1 MKNTLLYIGILAITL
16 VGMTSCG
23 KTTKRKLTNDWK
35 VVSYF
40 EEQEFNTSGGDRS
53 VSTVSMT
60 ESTVSNT
67 VIYEPSTGPGTTNSR
82 TGEVKAHEFAIK
94 KDGTW
99 TYLQE
104 INYPN
109 NGFASYSL
117 IKMSGTWSFLKK
129 NKGDDFE
136 KNERI
141 HFNVLK
147 SETREKNY
155 SGTIVMSE
163 NSTESS
169 YLTGEN
175 VLVYVVK
182 TSKKDALEIEL
193 YHNYVFTPNSGSG
206 HSTRMTK
213 KMTLQ

>member
-1 MKNTLLYIGILAITL
+1 MKNTLLYSGVLAIILA
-16 VGMTSCG
+16 GMTSCG

-40 EEQEFNTSGGDRS
+40 EEQEFNTSNGDRS
-53 VSTVSMT
+53 VSTISMT

-99 TYLQE
+99 DYLQE
-104 INYPN
+104 TNYPN
-109 NGFASYSL
+109 NGYAFYSRTKL
-117 IKMSGTWSFLKK
+117 SGTWSFLKK

-141 HFNVLK
+141 QFNVLK
-147 SETREKNY
+147 SEELDKSY
-155 SGTIVMSE
+155 AGTIVMSE
-163 NSTESS
+163 NTTESTF
-169 YLTGEN
+169 LTGEN

-193 YHNYVFTPNSGSG
+193 DHNYVFTPDSGSG
-206 HSTRMTK
+206 HSNKMVK